1 VTREQKL
8 AVHLENVIFQDQPP
22 GTRLSGPRLLLLI
35 ASATAEQKARAYR
48 RALKR
53 CPLLLGDE
61 RGKALNPWAEKP
73 LPRQQCPRC
82 GNLRRLAEG
91 TVWCAKCLAWYR
103 RELEV
108 EWERENL
115 GRQA

>member
-1 VTREQKL
+1 MTVK
-8 AVHLENVIFQDQPP
+8 P
-22 GTRLSGPRLLLLI
+22 GTPGSKRRREMTKTG
-35 ASATAEQKARAYR
+35 KDARQE
-48 RALKR
+48 
-53 CPLLLGDE
+53 CVH
-61 RGKALNPWAEKP
+61 
-73 LPRQQCPRC
+73 C
-82 GNLRRLAEG
+82 GCLRRMAEG